1 AHLIET
7 KQEEESIGDGTST
20 PTRRPSR
27 KPSTSSNRPKSRK
40 PSAISSS
47 PNGGERA
54 SEEESELSDIE
65 IRQVTTKPHGDS
77 HSYLNQQLT
86 VKKLSQEIVVNARH
100 RTLSNNT
107 DLGEVITQRGL
118 PRENLISLDTLHNYI
133 LRLRKAR
140 EYSNTRTFVQCI
152 VFFELSVFLYCAVE
166 WNLKI
171 ATVPIPSFTKGT
183 TNDQSSFDLHGPDIF
198 VIIEWHRFWRPLIAF
213 LIYLLAIP
221 LGFSYMFNLD
231 QQRHMFSP
239 LAFSVAQ
246 CGIFLVTV
254 GHFDWVEDVRDF
266 IPENLIYVGSGA
278 GIIFSLYE
286 SILTN

>member
-20 PTRRPSR
+20 PTRRTSR

-65 IRQVTTKPHGDS
+65 IRQVTTKPHGVS
-77 HSYLNQQLT
+77 RSYLNQQLT

-100 RTLSNNT
+100 RALSNL
-107 DLGEVITQRGL
+107 DEVVTQRGL
-118 PRENLISLDTLHNYI
+118 QRENLISLDMLQNYI
-133 LRLRKAR
+133 LRLRK
-140 EYSNTRTFVQCI
+140 YSNTRTFVQCI

-171 ATVPIPSFTKGT
+171 ATVPIPSFNKGT
-183 TNDQSSFDLHGPDIF
+183 SDQSSFDLHGPDIF
-198 VIIEWHRFWRPLIAF
+198 IIIEWHRFWRPLIAF